1 MARDLNESKISD
13 KQMENIMD
21 SCGEE
26 LIRLA
31 YFYVQD
37 WQAAEDIVQEAFL
50 SYYQK
55 SHQFENRSSLKTY
68 LSKITINKC
77 HDHLRSWKNKRSL
90 FTDTIGELLSDCKS
104 PEENVEVRA
113 GQANLTRKVLGL
125 PIKYRETILLY
136 YYQEFSTKEISHLL
150 NCPENTVKTRL
161 RRAKKLL
168 KDQVDASE
176 WEGFQDEQA

>member
-1 MARDLNESKISD
+1 MAEDLSEYKMSD
-13 KQMENIMD
+13 EQMETIMD

-31 YFYVQD
+31 YFYVKD

-50 SYYQK
+50 VFYQK

-68 LSKITINKC
+68 LSKIAINKC
-77 HDHLRSWKNKRSL
+77 HDHLRSWKNKRAL
-90 FTDTIGELLSDCKS
+90 FTDTIGDLLSGGKS
-104 PEENVEVRA
+104 PEENMEVRTE
-113 GQANLTRKVLGL
+113 QANLTRKVLEL
-125 PIKYRETILLY
+125 PIKYREAVLLY
-136 YYQEFSTKEISHLL
+136 YYQEFTTKEISQLL
-150 NCPENTVKTRL
+150 NSSENTVKTRV

-168 KDQVDASE
+168 KDQVDSNG

>member
-1 MARDLNESKISD
+1 MARNLNESKVSD
-13 KQMENIMD
+13 EQMEKIMD

-37 WQAAEDIVQEAFL
+37 WQAAEDIVQQAFL
-50 SYYQK
+50 AYYQK
-55 SHQFENRSSLKTY
+55 AHQFENRSSLKTY

-77 HDHLRSWKNKRSL
+77 HDHLRSWKNKRAL
-90 FTDTIGELLSDCKS
+90 FTDTIENLMSGGKS
-104 PEENVEVRA
+104 PEENVEVRS

-125 PIKYRETILLY
+125 PIKYREAILLY
-136 YYQEFSTKEISHLL
+136 YYQEFTTKEISHLL
-150 NCPENTVKTRL
+150 NSQENTIKTRM